1 MTPDNDHKAPGAWD
15 SHPNTNADG
24 ISETGNYVY
33 TYTFPPKNKCTVTY
47 HWVSTENPDS
57 AVLPAPETV
66 TDGTTYTVATVAPVE
81 GWKFSGWY
89 DNEACTGDL
98 VGEVKYSSTDPTID
112 LYGKWTHNPCTV
124 KFRADYEGIPARG
137 DLDAD
142 GKTELTY
149 TYGSLRLYPAEG
161 THKPADPGSR

>member
-1 MTPDNDHKAPGAWD
+1 MTFKVQNGKWSDDSSADKTVTVNLRNGLGTLSPKDVPTEPTDMTPDNDHKAPGAWD

-89 DNEACTGDL
+89 DNEACT
-98 VGEVKYSSTDPTID
+98 V
-112 LYGKWTHNPCTV
+112 
-124 KFRADYEGIPARG
+124 A
-137 DLDAD
+137 
-142 GKTELTY
+142 
-149 TYGSLRLYPAEG
+149 
-161 THKPADPGSR
+161 